1 MHFCCVKYWAPIIFF
16 TGEQGGDCKGSGEE
30 EEGDGEEQGEEQEH
44 GHDCPVYSYFVMRM
58 DVTANLTKREWVLV
72 L

>member
-1 MHFCCVKYWAPIIFF
+1 MIFF

-30 EEGDGEEQGEEQEH
+30 EERDGEEQGEEQEH
-44 GHDCPVYSYFVMRM
+44 GLDCPVYSYFVMRM
-58 DVTANLTKREWVLV
+58 DVTVILTTREWVLV

>member
-1 MHFCCVKYWAPIIFF
+1 MHFCCVNYWAPIIFF
-16 TGEQGGDCKGSGEE
+16 TGEQGGDCKGGGEE

-58 DVTANLTKREWVLV
+58 DVTVILTTREWVLV